1 MNSFKFAF
9 AAVSATA
16 LMALTGNAL
25 AQAPARPASA
35 AAAAA
40 TRAAAPAAPAAT
52 AISHGP
58 AIAGVCIVDIDQIL
72 AESAIGKA
80 ANTRLQKLQTDVQAE
95 VTAEQTSLVNDA
107 KTFQAQRAT
116 LAQDA
121 ADKKDADLQV
131 RNNALQRKVQQRQA
145 ELQATQ
151 QKAADRIL
159 SEIDPVEAQV
169 YQQRNCSVLLSRQ
182 SVIAAN
188 PAMDI
193 TPVVITALNAR
204 ISTLTFERER
214 LDQPVAAPQTR

>member
-1 MNSFKFAF
+1 MVTLPTRDELRVTLEQSTKAESL
-9 AAVSATA
+9 AAAAKT
-16 LMALTGNAL
+16 
-25 AQAPARPASA
+25 A

-40 TRAAAPAAPAAT
+40 PRAAAPAAPAAT

-169 YQQRNCSVLLSRQ
+169 YQQRNCSVLLTRQ

-214 LDQPVAAPQTR
+214 LDQSVSAPQTR

>member
-16 LMALTGNAL
+16 LMALTCNAL
-25 AQAPARPASA
+25 AQAPARPATA
-35 AAAAA
+35 ASAAA

-214 LDQPVAAPQTR
+214 LDQPVAAPQAR

>member
-1 MNSFKFAF
+1 M
-9 AAVSATA
+9 
-16 LMALTGNAL
+16 
-25 AQAPARPASA
+25 
-35 AAAAA
+35 
-40 TRAAAPAAPAAT
+40 
-52 AISHGP
+52 
-58 AIAGVCIVDIDQIL
+58 
-72 AESAIGKA
+72 
-80 ANTRLQKLQTDVQAE
+80 
-95 VTAEQTSLVNDA
+95 
-107 KTFQAQRAT
+107 
-116 LAQDA
+116 
-121 ADKKDADLQV
+121 
-131 RNNALQRKVQQRQA
+131 
-145 ELQATQ
+145 QATQ

>member
-9 AAVSATA
+9 AAVSATV

-25 AQAPARPASA
+25 AQAPARPATA
-35 AAAAA
+35 AAAVA

-204 ISTLTFERER
+204 ISALNFERER
-214 LDQPVAAPQTR
+214 LDQTVAAPQTR

>member
-25 AQAPARPASA
+25 AQAPARPATA

-204 ISTLTFERER
+204 ISMLTFERER

>member
-1 MNSFKFAF
+1 MNSFKFPF
-9 AAVSATA
+9 AAVSAAA

-25 AQAPARPASA
+25 AQAPARPATA

-40 TRAAAPAAPAAT
+40 PRAAAPAAPAAT

-58 AIAGVCIVDIDQIL
+58 AIAGVCIIDIDQIL

-214 LDQPVAAPQTR
+214 LDQSVAVPQTR

>member
-25 AQAPARPASA
+25 AQAPARPATA

-95 VTAEQTSLVNDA
+95 VTAEQTTLVNYA

>member
-25 AQAPARPASA
+25 AQAPARPATA

-95 VTAEQTSLVNDA
+95 VTAEQTTLVNDA

>member
-25 AQAPARPASA
+25 AQSPARPATA

-40 TRAAAPAAPAAT
+40 TRAAAPATPAAT

-214 LDQPVAAPQTR
+214 LDQSVAAPQTR

>member
-16 LMALTGNAL
+16 LIALTGNAL
-25 AQAPARPASA
+25 AQAPARPATA

>member
-9 AAVSATA
+9 AAFSATA
-16 LMALTGNAL
+16 LVALTGNAL
-25 AQAPARPASA
+25 AQAPARPATA

-40 TRAAAPAAPAAT
+40 PRAAAPAAPAAT

-214 LDQPVAAPQTR
+214 LDQSVAAPQTR

>member
-9 AAVSATA
+9 AAFSATA

-25 AQAPARPASA
+25 AQAPARPATA

-40 TRAAAPAAPAAT
+40 PRAAAPAAPAAT

-214 LDQPVAAPQTR
+214 LDQSVAAPQTR

>member
-25 AQAPARPASA
+25 AQSPARPATA

-40 TRAAAPAAPAAT
+40 TRAAAPATPAAT

-214 LDQPVAAPQTR
+214 LDQPVAAPQAR

>member
-25 AQAPARPASA
+25 AQAPARPATA

-40 TRAAAPAAPAAT
+40 PRAAAPAAPAAT

>member
-9 AAVSATA
+9 AAFSATA

-25 AQAPARPASA
+25 AQAPARPVASA
-35 AAAAA
+35 AAAAP
-40 TRAAAPAAPAAT
+40 RAAAPAAPAAT
-52 AISHGP
+52 AITHGP

-169 YQQRNCSVLLSRQ
+169 YQQRNCSVLLTRQ

-214 LDQPVAAPQTR
+214 LDQSVSAPQTR

>member
-25 AQAPARPASA
+25 AQAPARPATA
-35 AAAAA
+35 VAAAA

-58 AIAGVCIVDIDQIL
+58 AISGVCIVDIDQIL

>member
-25 AQAPARPASA
+25 AQAPARPATA

>member
-16 LMALTGNAL
+16 LIALTGNAL
-25 AQAPARPASA
+25 AQAPARPATA

-204 ISTLTFERER
+204 ISMLTFERER

>member
-25 AQAPARPASA
+25 AQSPARPATA

-40 TRAAAPAAPAAT
+40 TRAAAPATPAAT

-193 TPVVITALNAR
+193 TPVVITTLNAR

>member
-25 AQAPARPASA
+25 AQAPARPATA

-95 VTAEQTSLVNDA
+95 VTAEQTTLVNDA
-107 KTFQAQRAT
+107 KTFKAQRAT